1 MHARGGGDC
10 GCEPRTYI
18 DSQPINFSVCALL
31 ICFALEPIS
40 DNSFF
45 LDSVYS
51 VYLPTIN
58 YLLRHKL
65 SLCPMPMLRIFRTS
79 YANILTPFARNARRS
94 LMTERSER
102 MSEEASYRLMLMY
115 SRSHCRLA
123 RLVAQRF
130 TSRQTICPS
139 VHRFGL
145 SRISVDRV
153 MNNRCRQRLKPL
165 HCYGGLSVLV
175 IRTMRVLGHW
185 LPV

>member
-102 MSEEASYRLMLMY
+102 MSEEASFHLPLML

-123 RLVAQRF
+123 LLVAQRL
-130 TSRQTICPS
+130 TVGQ
-139 VHRFGL
+139 
-145 SRISVDRV
+145 
-153 MNNRCRQRLKPL
+153 
-165 HCYGGLSVLV
+165 
-175 IRTMRVLGHW
+175 
-185 LPV
+185 